1 MDSILF
7 FLAVLG
13 VLTIL
18 CQWYVIIS
26 IRSYLFQRYE
36 PLTRRVAYPILIS
49 LGILNLSAI
58 MLAVDSAW
66 FRPDTF
72 ARKAAAVTFF
82 SYLGLVLV
90 LCLFFLALG
99 ILCHILSVRK
109 PRERGA
115 EKTDEGFAPL
125 SASQCGRESFGGSQ
139 PSDPPATRAS
149 GGPNPEVCVQEGSRD
164 DEIIAGLRVENK
176 PRSDVPPLS
185 RRTFLKWSAAAG
197 MTASIGFGADGVVEA
212 YSTPSIEEFDLFHP
226 QLRGLT
232 ERITLI
238 QVTDFHFGLFCGTA
252 ELDRL
257 VKIVNRIEADAMV
270 FTGDMFHS
278 PLSPVERAIPVMRK
292 LRPRR
297 FGNFAVMGNHDFYAG
312 EINSA
317 QGFKEGG
324 FRLLRNEWVTL
335 RAQDADIHLGGI
347 DDPMVNWVWGK
358 EFPEFSKFLNE
369 IPKTRGFRILL
380 SHRPSVFPLASMVGM
395 DFVMAG
401 HTHGG
406 QIILPGPGPERGFS
420 LARVV
425 SPYTHG
431 WYAREES
438 RMYLN
443 RGVGLTFIPWRINC
457 PPEIAVIHLSGV
469 DRGGV
474 AISRRQADSKGNA

>member
-1 MDSILF
+1 MDRVLL

-13 VLTIL
+13 ILTIL
-18 CQWYVIIS
+18 CQWYVISS

-36 PLTRRVAYPILIS
+36 PMTRRVAYPLLIS
-49 LGILNLSAI
+49 LGILNLAAV

-82 SYLGLVLV
+82 SYLGMVLA

-99 ILCHILSVRK
+99 ILCHILNFR
-109 PRERGA
+109 RTARGA
-115 EKTDEGFAPL
+115 VGRAEGSCSSIA
-125 SASQCGRESFGGSQ
+125 ASQRGCVSPVCSRPGDQ
-139 PSDPPATRAS
+139 PATRECRETDPPDCLEQCSAD
-149 GGPNPEVCVQEGSRD
+149 EVAATDFR
-164 DEIIAGLRVENK
+164 IADR
-176 PRSDVPPLS
+176 PRHAAPPPS
-185 RRTFLKWSAAAG
+185 RRTFLKWSAAVGLA
-197 MTASIGFGADGVVEA
+197 TTIGYGADGVVEA
-212 YSTPSIEEFDLFHP
+212 YSTPSIEEYDLFHP
-226 QLRGLT
+226 RLRGLT
-232 ERITLI
+232 EPITLI
-238 QVTDFHFGLFCGTA
+238 QITDFHFGLFCGTA

-257 VKIVNRIEADAMV
+257 VRMVNSIEADAVV

-278 PLSPVERAIPVMRK
+278 PLSPVERAVPIIRK
-292 LRPRR
+292 LRSRR

-312 EINSA
+312 EIRSV
-317 QGFKEGG
+317 QGFNEGG
-324 FRLLRNEWVTL
+324 LRLLRNQWVTFKVK
-335 RAQDADIHLGGI
+335 DADIHLGGI

-358 EFPEFSKFLNE
+358 DFPGFSKFL
-369 IPKTRGFRILL
+369 IDAPKTRGFRILL
-380 SHRPSVFPLASMVGM
+380 SHRPSVFPLASSVGL

-406 QIILPGPGPERGFS
+406 QIILPGPGADRGFS

-425 SPYTHG
+425 SPFTHG

-457 PPEIAVIHLSGV
+457 PPEVAVIHLYGL
-469 DRGGV
+469 DRGTSAVKRRAVRATAGV
-474 AISRRQADSKGNA
+474 